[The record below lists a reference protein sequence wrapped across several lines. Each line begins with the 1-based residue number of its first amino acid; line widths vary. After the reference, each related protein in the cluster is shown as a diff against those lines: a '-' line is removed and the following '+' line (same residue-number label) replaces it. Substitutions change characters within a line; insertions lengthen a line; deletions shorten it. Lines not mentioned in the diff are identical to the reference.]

1 MYQDVKTGNTV
12 ACFEDQP
19 VMAYGVSQ
27 GNGLEIVAE
36 EKDNF
41 STPYGF
47 AVLKGQN
54 ADLLKMF
61 NEGLKNIKA
70 NGTYDE
76 IVAKL
81 LTGLTM
87 TVKITILSLIIALVI
102 GIFVCLMNIS
112 SNIVLRGIAKFYI
125 WLIRGTPMLVQAFYF
140 YFALPQLV
148 QAVTGSQFRI
158 TVFTASLV
166 TLALN
171 AGAYI
176 SEIFRGSI
184 ESVNKGQMEA
194 ARSLGLSY
202 AKSMQKI
209 ILPQA
214 VRICLPSLVNQFIIT
229 LKDSTILYAIGL
241 SEVMYNAK
249 IYVGRTMESFA
260 TYTWVAVFFL
270 LIVTVLSFISRYVE
284 RRMNA

>member
-1 MYQDVKTGNTV
+1 MNLIQVLSEVYPTLL
-12 ACFEDQP
+12 
-19 VMAYGVSQ
+19 Q
-27 GNGLEIVAE
+27 GLG
-36 EKDNF
+36 
-41 STPYGF
+41 
-47 AVLKGQN
+47 
-54 ADLLKMF
+54 
-61 NEGLKNIKA
+61 
-70 NGTYDE
+70 
-76 IVAKL
+76 
-81 LTGLTM
+81 M
-87 TVKITILSLIIALVI
+87 TVQITVLSLLIAMVL

-112 SNIVLRGIAKFYI
+112 HNVVLRGIAKFYI

-140 YFALPQLV
+140 YFAMPQLI
-148 QAVTGSQFRI
+148 QSVTGSQFRI

-166 TLALN
+166 TLN

-241 SEVMYNAK
+241 SEIMYNAK

-270 LIVTVLSFISRYVE
+270 LIVTVLSFISRAVE

>member
-1 MYQDVKTGNTV
+1 MNLIQVLSEVYPTLL
-12 ACFEDQP
+12 
-19 VMAYGVSQ
+19 Q
-27 GNGLEIVAE
+27 GLG
-36 EKDNF
+36 
-41 STPYGF
+41 
-47 AVLKGQN
+47 
-54 ADLLKMF
+54 
-61 NEGLKNIKA
+61 
-70 NGTYDE
+70 
-76 IVAKL
+76 
-81 LTGLTM
+81 M
-87 TVKITILSLIIALVI
+87 TVQITVLSLLIAMVL

-112 SNIVLRGIAKFYI
+112 HNVVLRGIAKFYI

-140 YFALPQLV
+140 YFAMPQLI
-148 QAVTGSQFRI
+148 QSVTGSQFRI

-166 TLALN
+166 TLTLN

-214 VRICLPSLVNQFIIT
+214 VRICLPSLVNQFI
-229 LKDSTILYAIGL
+229 LYAIGL
-241 SEVMYNAK
+241 SEIMYNAK

-270 LIVTVLSFISRYVE
+270 LIVTVLSFISRAVE

>member
-1 MYQDVKTGNTV
+1 MQL
-12 ACFEDQP
+12 FE
-19 VMAYGVSQ
+19 
-27 GNGLEIVAE
+27 
-36 EKDNF
+36 
-41 STPYGF
+41 
-47 AVLKGQN
+47 VLQEVYPT
-54 ADLLKMF
+54 LL
-61 NEGLKNIKA
+61 EGL
-70 NGTYDE
+70 G
-76 IVAKL
+76 
-81 LTGLTM
+81 M
-87 TVKITILSLIIALVI
+87 TVQITVLSLLIAMVL
-102 GIFVCLMNIS
+102 GILVCLMNIS
-112 SNIVLRGIAKFYI
+112 NNVVLRGIAKFYI

-140 YFALPQLV
+140 YFAMPQLI
-148 QAVTGSQFRI
+148 QSITGSQFRI

-166 TLALN
+166 TLTLN

-241 SEVMYNAK
+241 SEIMYHAK

-270 LIVTVLSFISRYVE
+270 LIVTILSFISRAVE

>member
-1 MYQDVKTGNTV
+1 MNL
-12 ACFEDQP
+12 F
-19 VMAYGVSQ
+19 GV
-27 GNGLEIVAE
+27 
-36 EKDNF
+36 
-41 STPYGF
+41 
-47 AVLKGQN
+47 
-54 ADLLKMF
+54 F
-61 NEGLKNIKA
+61 NEVYPTLLEGLGMTIQI
-70 NGTYDE
+70 TV
-76 IVAKL
+76 ISL
-81 LTGLTM
+81 L
-87 TVKITILSLIIALVI
+87 IAMVL

-112 SNIVLRGIAKFYI
+112 HNVVLRSIAKFYI

-140 YFALPQLV
+140 YFAVPQLI
-148 QAVTGSQFRI
+148 QSVTGSQFRI
-158 TVFTASLV
+158 TVFTASLI
-166 TLALN
+166 TLTLN

-194 ARSLGLSY
+194 ARSLGLNY

-241 SEVMYNAK
+241 SEVMYHAK

-270 LIVTVLSFISRYVE
+270 LIVTVLSFISRAVE

>member
-1 MYQDVKTGNTV
+1 MNLIQVLSEVYPTLLQGLGMTIEITV
-12 ACFEDQP
+12 
-19 VMAYGVSQ
+19 
-27 GNGLEIVAE
+27 
-36 EKDNF
+36 
-41 STPYGF
+41 
-47 AVLKGQN
+47 
-54 ADLLKMF
+54 
-61 NEGLKNIKA
+61 
-70 NGTYDE
+70 
-76 IVAKL
+76 
-81 LTGLTM
+81 
-87 TVKITILSLIIALVI
+87 LSLIIAMVL

-112 SNIVLRGIAKFYI
+112 RYGVLRGIAKFYI

-140 YFALPQLV
+140 YFAMPQLI
-148 QAVTGSQFRI
+148 QSLTGSQFRI

-166 TLALN
+166 TLTLN

-241 SEVMYNAK
+241 SEIMYNAK

-260 TYTWVAVFFL
+260 TYTWVAIFFL
-270 LIVTVLSFISRYVE
+270 LIVTILSFVSRTVE

>member
-1 MYQDVKTGNTV
+1 MNLI
-12 ACFEDQP
+12 
-19 VMAYGVSQ
+19 GV
-27 GNGLEIVAE
+27 
-36 EKDNF
+36 
-41 STPYGF
+41 
-47 AVLKGQN
+47 
-54 ADLLKMF
+54 F
-61 NEGLKNIKA
+61 NEVYPTLLEGL
-70 NGTYDE
+70 G
-76 IVAKL
+76 
-81 LTGLTM
+81 M
-87 TVKITILSLIIALVI
+87 TLKITILSLIIAMIL

-112 SNIVLRGIAKFYI
+112 HNMILRGIAKFYI

-140 YFALPQLV
+140 YFAVPQLI
-148 QAVTGSQFRI
+148 QSLTGSQFRI
-158 TVFTASLV
+158 TVFTASLI
-166 TLALN
+166 TLTLN

-241 SEVMYNAK
+241 SEIMYHAK
-249 IYVGRTMESFA
+249 VYVGRTMESFA
-260 TYTWVAVFFL
+260 TYTCVAIFFL
-270 LIVTVLSFISRYVE
+270 LIVTVLSFISRTVE
-284 RRMNA
+284 RRMNS

>member
-1 MYQDVKTGNTV
+1 MNLFQVFSEVY
-12 ACFEDQP
+12 P
-19 VMAYGVSQ
+19 SLL
-27 GNGLEIVAE
+27 NGL
-36 EKDNF
+36 
-41 STPYGF
+41 G
-47 AVLKGQN
+47 
-54 ADLLKMF
+54 
-61 NEGLKNIKA
+61 
-70 NGTYDE
+70 
-76 IVAKL
+76 
-81 LTGLTM
+81 M
-87 TVKITILSLIIALVI
+87 TVQITVLSLLIAMVL

-112 SNIVLRGIAKFYI
+112 HNVVLRGIAKFYI

-140 YFALPQLV
+140 YFAMPQLI
-148 QAVTGSQFRI
+148 QSITGSQFRI

-166 TLALN
+166 TLTLN

-194 ARSLGLSY
+194 ARSLGLNY

-241 SEVMYNAK
+241 SEIMYNAK

-260 TYTWVAVFFL
+260 TYTWVAIFFL
-270 LIVTVLSFISRYVE
+270 LIVTILSFISRAVE
-284 RRMNA
+284 RRINA

>member
-1 MYQDVKTGNTV
+1 MNL
-12 ACFEDQP
+12 F
-19 VMAYGVSQ
+19 GVLS
-27 GNGLEIVAE
+27 EVYP
-36 EKDNF
+36 
-41 STPYGF
+41 T
-47 AVLKGQN
+47 
-54 ADLLKMF
+54 
-61 NEGLKNIKA
+61 
-70 NGTYDE
+70 
-76 IVAKL
+76 L

-148 QAVTGSQFRI
+148 QAVT
-158 TVFTASLV
+158 V
-166 TLALN
+166 ALN